1 MAARIDR
8 QSVHSMICF
17 RLSKIAVA
25 SFTLLLAMSTAGCGR
40 RDYDV
45 AEVDGVV
52 LIKGKP
58 GHKIRLEFIPD
69 FEVEGPRSVA
79 QTDADGHFTLH
90 LMERDGSAPAGAI
103 VGPHKVT
110 LSDLQLAES
119 PDGRGVPIRFGPKY
133 SLSSS
138 TPLKQ
143 EVKPGKQTVQ
153 IMVP

>member
-1 MAARIDR
+1 
-8 QSVHSMICF
+8 MIYS
-17 RLSKIAVA
+17 RASKIAA
-25 SFTLLLAMSTAGCGR
+25 PSFALLLAISLTGCKG
-40 RDYDV
+40 RDYDI

-69 FEVEGPRSVA
+69 FEVAGPHSVA
-79 QTDADGHFTLH
+79 QTDTEGRFTLH

-103 VGPHKVT
+103 VGQHKIT

-119 PDGRGVPIRFGPKY
+119 PDGRGVPIRFGPAY
-133 SLSSS
+133 GLSSS

-153 IMVP
+153 IVVP